1 MEKSMDNKRR
11 EQLEAI
17 ETLSEYNERV
27 VKNIPILIRELSGK
41 RLDDTDKFQSSILS
55 AINWEIQ
62 VLNATL
68 EVINE
73 NMEKISKEEFNDS
86 VVNLNRALETH
97 DDSRLV
103 ESFEGILNEL
113 KKLDKAIKETLV

>member
-1 MEKSMDNKRR
+1 MDNKRR